1 MYYQSNMKSFLKIL
15 ESNKKSQEMS
25 FSTKTKRLKESKQHG
40 LFKAIFVSGG
50 PGSGKDIVI
59 REAIKEQSATEINAT
74 LAMSILRDKHRLAEH
89 TKDFRREAIR
99 TRGPL
104 IINGTTTEYE
114 DICNIKEELEELG
127 YETMMIFVNT
137 SNESSQKRN
146 SRLERML
153 DEEIRLQRWTITQQ
167 ISEIFNDQFSKYLEF
182 DNSLDLSEATKAQI
196 AEKQKD
202 ISIISE
208 MSEWFFNTPVDNE
221 IAQLWMYKNRKI
233 DANMVFENIVNK
245 KEIYVSENQTNSKS
259 VSTQREDTNCADR
272 IKATGHRK
280 IRLLD
285 NIAPATQ
292 LTRKAGKIDTVKD
305 GDVASNSG
313 YTFKTYESSGQT
325 VKVRPAEKV
334 PAFNKD
340 NDTEKAKKLKSKQ
353 AEAGKVLK
361 VPGLSPEY
369 DTRGSGTVYPMSGLG
384 MVTYKEQ
391 TENKYHSTA
400 EVTRKSFSKFR
411 TESIDSPSTEMGVT
425 GGSYGPSNKEPM
437 DSLNKIPTNPKK
449 KIKK

>member
-1 MYYQSNMKSFLKIL
+1 
-15 ESNKKSQEMS
+15 MS
-25 FSTKTKRLKESKQHG
+25 FSVKNKRLKESKQHG

-59 REAIKEQSATEINAT
+59 REAITEQTATEINAT

-89 TKDFRREAIR
+89 SKDFRRESIR
-99 TRGPL
+99 NRGPL

-114 DICNIKEELEELG
+114 DICNIREELEELG
-127 YETMMIFVNT
+127 YDTMMIFVNT

-167 ISEIFNDQFSKYLEF
+167 ISEIFNENFSKYLEF
-182 DNSLDLSEATKAQI
+182 DNSLDLSEATQEQI
-196 AEKQKD
+196 EEKQKD

-208 MSEWFFNTPVDNE
+208 MSEWFFNMPIDNE
-221 IAQLWMYKNRKI
+221 IAQLWLYKNRKI
-233 DANMVFENIVNK
+233 DANKVFENIIYK
-245 KEIYVSENQTNSKS
+245 KENYVSENKTNSKS
-259 VSTQREDTNCADR
+259 ASTQGEDYNCAKGNQVSSR
-272 IKATGHRK
+272 RK
-280 IRLLD
+280 LRLLD

-313 YTFKTYESSGQT
+313 YTFRTYEEAGQT
-325 VKVRPAEKV
+325 IKVRPAEKV
-334 PAFNKD
+334 PKFNKD
-340 NDTEKAKKLKSKQ
+340 NDTEKAKKLKGKQ

-411 TESIDSPSTEMGVT
+411 VESIDSPSTEMGVT

-449 KIKK
+449 KTKK

>member
-1 MYYQSNMKSFLKIL
+1 
-15 ESNKKSQEMS
+15 MS
-25 FSTKTKRLKESKQHG
+25 FSTKNKRLKESKQTG

-59 REAIKEQSATEINAT
+59 REAITQQFATEINAT
-74 LAMSILRDKHRLAEH
+74 LAISILRDKHRLSEH

-99 TRGPL
+99 NRGPL

-114 DICNIKEELEELG
+114 NICSIKEELEELG
-127 YETMMIFVNT
+127 YETMMVFVNT

-167 ISEIFNDQFSKYLEF
+167 ISEIFNEQFGKYLEF
-182 DNSLDLSEATKAQI
+182 DNSLDLSEATQQQI
-196 AEKQKD
+196 EEKQTD

-208 MSEWFFNTPVDNE
+208 MSEWFFNMPIDNE
-221 IAQLWMYKNRKI
+221 TAQLWLYKNRKI
-233 DANMVFENIVNK
+233 DANKVFENIIYK
-245 KEIYVSENQTNSKS
+245 KENYVSENQTDSES
-259 VSTQREDTNCADR
+259 ISTQREDYNCAKGNQVSSRRKLR
-272 IKATGHRK
+272 IF
-280 IRLLD
+280 D

-292 LTRKAGKIDTVKD
+292 LTRKAGRVDSVKD

-313 YTFKTYESSGQT
+313 YTWRTYHEEKGQT
-325 VKVRPAEKV
+325 TFSRSDAKGIS
-334 PAFNKD
+334 FSKD

-353 AEAGKVLK
+353 AEAGKVIR
-361 VPGLSPEY
+361 PAGISPEY
-369 DTRGSGTVYPMSGLG
+369 DTRGSGTVFPASGLG
-384 MVTYKEQ
+384 SVTYKEQ

-411 TESIDSPSTEMGVT
+411 VESIDSPSTEMGVT

-449 KIKK
+449 KTKK